1 MNSFF
6 VGKKSRPS
14 FLVEVIPDKK
24 IISIYKPDKYSKNEE
39 FYEKYS
45 LGELIMTSTF
55 NTIIFSK
62 KPVTYTQVEDAQ
74 SNRSNPFISARVAG
88 ILNENWC
95 KNNLF
100 VPIIILKIK
109 NKYFIVSKTIS
120 EITLSPRK

>member
-6 VGKKSRPS
+6 VGKKSKPS

-24 IISIYKPDKYSKNEE
+24 IISIYKPDKYSKSEE

-62 KPVTYTQVEDAQ
+62 KPVTYTQVEHAE
-74 SNRSNPFISARVAG
+74 SNRSNTSVSSYKGG
-88 ILNENWC
+88 IFND
-95 KNNLF
+95 NLF
-100 VPIIILKIK
+100 VPIIMLKIR
-109 NKYFIVSKTIS
+109 NKYCIVSKTIS
-120 EITLSPRK
+120 EITFSHKNN

>member
-6 VGKKSRPS
+6 VGKKSKPS

-45 LGELIMTSTF
+45 LGELIMTSKF
-55 NTIIFSK
+55 NSIIFRK
-62 KPVTYTQVEDAQ
+62 KPVPYTQVEYSQ
-74 SNRSNPFISARVAG
+74 SNRSNPFISPSVSG
-88 ILNENWC
+88 ILNEN
-95 KNNLF
+95 LF
-100 VPIIILKIK
+100 VPMIILKIK

-120 EITLSPRK
+120 EITLSLTS